1 MTEPV
6 QVHDSGAVRT
16 ITMNRPEALNAFD
29 EAMVE
34 ALAVAVAEA
43 ADTAAVRC
51 LVVTGSGRAFCAGGD
66 LRAISSASEGRLDQ
80 SLGELADRFHQAVR
94 GLRTMGKPSLAAV
107 NGVAAGGGFSLAL
120 ACDLRV
126 MASSAVLRQAYTSNG
141 LCMDGGGS
149 YHLPRLVGV
158 AKALELAMLDP
169 VVPAEEAKRLGL
181 ASQVF
186 PDEEFAEGA
195 AGLAAK
201 LAAKPI
207 GALARVKALV
217 LGAHDTT
224 LDVQLDAER
233 DGIVAQAGGPE
244 GQEGIAAFLEKR
256 KPSFA

>member
-1 MTEPV
+1 MSEPI
-6 QVHDSGAVRT
+6 QVSATAAVRT
-16 ITMNRPEALNAFD
+16 ITLNRPEALTSFD
-29 EAMVE
+29 EAMIE
-34 ALAVAVAEA
+34 ALAAAVAEA
-43 ADTAAVRC
+43 ADTASVRC

-66 LRAISSASEGRLDQ
+66 LRAISSATEGRLDQ
-80 SLGELADRFHQAVR
+80 SLGELADRFHEAVR

-126 MASSAVLRQAYTSNG
+126 MATSAVLRQAYTSNG

-186 PDEEFAEGA
+186 PDEEFAESA
-195 AGLAAK
+195 AGVAAK

-256 KPSFA
+256 KPSFS